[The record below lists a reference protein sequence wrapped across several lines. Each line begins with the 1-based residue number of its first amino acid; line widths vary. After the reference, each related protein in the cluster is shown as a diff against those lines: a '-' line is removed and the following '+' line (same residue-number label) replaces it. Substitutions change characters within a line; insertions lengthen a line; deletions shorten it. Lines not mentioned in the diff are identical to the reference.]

1 MFRDVIFIVG
11 EFEKSVARNMIF
23 RIREYKKSADM
34 FPTFHQGNLP
44 MLATARDTAGLR
56 CPPETPP
63 DTSMPSSAPRPQLRG
78 TRDSEPLVLMLVC

>member
-1 MFRDVIFIVG
+1 MCRH
-11 EFEKSVARNMIF
+11 
-23 RIREYKKSADM
+23 
-34 FPTFHQGNLP
+34 TFHQGNLP

-78 TRDSEPLVLMLVC
+78 QETVSSWSGLMLLC

>member
-1 MFRDVIFIVG
+1 
-11 EFEKSVARNMIF
+11 
-23 RIREYKKSADM
+23 M

-78 TRDSEPLVLMLVC
+78 TRDSEPLVLVC